1 MPNTTP
7 TRRSTA
13 GVRSRRWALVRYA
26 ALSRVASLALGVVAN
41 LVVDDYDASAQLV
54 LGSGG
59 LLPVQAVRL
68 LARIVMR
75 WDAFYFVHIA
85 DVGYVYE
92 QEHAFFP
99 LLPMLMRLVTS
110 TVLAP
115 LVGLVGRQATLVLAG
130 AAISSAC
137 FVLATT
143 TLYDLGRATLHNER
157 MAYVAA
163 LLFVWAPSNMFM
175 SAVYTES
182 LFAWLVFTALLHIA
196 RHQHFRASL
205 WLCASSLCRS
215 NGVAYAGFIVWDL
228 LVRREAW
235 GDTACGRRTLMR
247 VARAA
252 IAVAVSVLG
261 FVAFQIYG
269 HRTHCLQTLHPDT
282 GLRPYCG
289 GFPATVYGF
298 VQDAYWDVGF
308 LRYYTWQQ
316 LPNFVLAA
324 PMIVL
329 SAAGVATYA
338 AHDLVRI
345 STLGWKRRSRS
356 RAALPAES
364 TAFFGDGML
373 AHVYLWGLLLAVATA
388 AMHVQV
394 ITRFFSG
401 VPAVFWFAAHA
412 VADGGRWQRRA
423 VAGYFAAYGLAGV
436 VLFSNFFP
444 PA

>member
-1 MPNTTP
+1 MQTTAP
-7 TRRSTA
+7 TRRSTTV
-13 GVRSRRWALVRYA
+13 VRSRRWALVRYA
-26 ALSRVASLALGVVAN
+26 ALSRVASLTLGVVAN
-41 LVVDDYDASAQLV
+41 LVIDDYDASAQLV
-54 LGSGG
+54 LSSGG
-59 LLPVQAVRL
+59 SLPVQVLRL
-68 LARIVMR
+68 LARVVMR

-99 LLPMLMRLVTS
+99 LLPILMRLVTR
-110 TVLAP
+110 TALTP
-115 LVGLVGRQATLVLAG
+115 LVVLVGRQETLALAG
-130 AAISSAC
+130 AAISSVC
-137 FVLATT
+137 FALAAVA
-143 TLYDLGRATLHNER
+143 LYDLGRVTLHNER

-182 LFAWLVFTALLHIA
+182 LFAWLVFTALQHIA

-215 NGVAYAGFIVWDL
+215 NGVVYAGFIVWDL

-235 GDTACGRRTLMR
+235 IGGGGCRQTLVR
-247 VARAA
+247 VVRAA

-261 FVAFQIYG
+261 FVAFQVYG

-282 GLRPYCG
+282 GHRPYCG
-289 GFPATVYGF
+289 GLPATVYGF

-329 SAAGVATYA
+329 SAAGLMTYA
-338 AHDLVRI
+338 SHDLLRVL
-345 STLGWKRRSRS
+345 TLGWKTHPRS
-356 RAALPAES
+356 RAAASAES
-364 TAFFGDGML
+364 TAFFCDGLL
-373 AHVYLWGLLLAVATA
+373 AHVYLWGLLLAVAIT

-401 VPAVFWFAAHA
+401 VPVVFWFAAHA
-412 VADGGRWQRRA
+412 VGNGGRWQRWA
-423 VAGYFAAYGLAGV
+423 VVGYFAAYGLAGA